1 VSRSDL
7 GLAALRSGLIQLGRY
22 LRRGSAAYGVLL
34 IALLLTVIAWYYVRQ
49 VVEEQNRDSFQ
60 ESTQVTQEAIERRT
74 KAYLDA
80 MFGARGLYYASDS
93 VTRKEWS
100 DYVKGI
106 DPAGRFE
113 GLQALGYAQMVDH
126 EQRES
131 FMRRTRDEGLPE
143 MRPDPNSGEERSAY
157 FPLTR
162 TGPLGE
168 ANQSMLNY
176 DFYAESVHKET
187 MHLARDSEEPRATK
201 MVYVLSEAP
210 RNSTADLSL
219 RRGFV
224 VYLPIY
230 QEGEPLGSV
239 GERRRALRG
248 FIVGSF
254 ISDEL
259 LEGIFKGSFDPAI
272 DLEVYDGGSTASSPL
287 LYDRDGIR
295 RDEKKRNE
303 FLFEEESQMEV
314 AGRQWTLY
322 FTTLP
327 AFEEGAESN
336 LPPFVLA
343 SGLVVSLLMFGI
355 TLLVVRSR
363 TRAEHYSKDL
373 EVANEELA
381 SFYYSVEQELGTARS
396 IQHALLPKDLPKL
409 EGWKLAY
416 HYQPAREVGGDF
428 YDFLRLD
435 DGRVGLVIGDVS
447 GKGIAAALVMA
458 NTQSVLRAVARRGN
472 IAPGQVLAEANEVLY
487 AYIPSGTFVT
497 CFYGVLDPKS
507 GRLVYANAGHD
518 PPYMQRGKDAQEL
531 RARGMP
537 LGLMPDMPYEEEE
550 ADLAA
555 GDDLLLYSD
564 GLVEAHDPE
573 GQMFGFPRLRKLI
586 MAQDARS
593 GEELVDFLLAELTR
607 FTGADSEQEDDIT
620 LVTLER
626 SKAGMRDLGAPL
638 QPDMAGTDSDRR
650 VLADFTLASEP
661 GNERP
666 AMEKVAEAVKELP
679 LSGQRLDRLKTAV
692 AEATMNAMEHGNRYD
707 PDVSVNIQVWL
718 LKDRLLVRI
727 IDRGSGPLSSL
738 KAQGP
743 NLEAKLEDAQT
754 ARGWGVFLIER
765 MVDEVRVS
773 GNPDH
778 HTVELV
784 MRLEAG
790 KDAG

>member
-1 VSRSDL
+1 VSRS
-7 GLAALRSGLIQLGRY
+7 GAVLAALRSRLIRFGRY
-22 LRRGSAAYGVLL
+22 LRHRAAAYGVLL
-34 IALLLTVIAWYYVRQ
+34 IALLLTVIAWAYVRHT
-49 VVEEQNRDSFQ
+49 VEVQHRARFEDSAQ
-60 ESTQVTQEAIERRT
+60 ATQEALERRT

-93 VTRKEWS
+93 VTRKDWS

-106 DPAGRFE
+106 KPAGRFE
-113 GLQALGYAQMVDH
+113 GLQALGYAQRVDP
-126 EQRES
+126 EQRET
-131 FMRRTRDEGLPE
+131 FMRRTQDEGLPE
-143 MRPDPNSGEERSAY
+143 MRPDLNRGGERSVS

-176 DFYAESVHKET
+176 DFYAEDVHRET
-187 MHLARDSEEPRATK
+187 MDLARDSGEPRATK
-201 MVYVLSEAP
+201 MVYVLGEALP
-210 RNSTADLSL
+210 NSTADLAL
-219 RRGFV
+219 RPGFV

-230 QEGEPLGSV
+230 QEGEPVGSV

-254 ISDEL
+254 ISD
-259 LEGIFKGSFDPAI
+259 GIVGGLFKGSFDPAI
-272 DLEVYDGGSTASSPL
+272 DFEVYDGGSTASSRL

-295 RDEKKRNE
+295 RDEKMRNE
-303 FLFEEESQMEV
+303 FLFFKESRIEV
-314 AGRQWTLY
+314 VGREWTLY

-336 LPPFVLA
+336 VPTFVLA
-343 SGLVVSLLMFGI
+343 SGLVISLLIFGI

-373 EVANEELA
+373 EVANEELE
-381 SFYYSVEQELGTARS
+381 SFHNSVEQELGTARS

-409 EGWKLAY
+409 EGWKIAY

-435 DGRVGLVIGDVS
+435 DDRIGLVIGDVS

-472 IAPGQVLAEANEVLY
+472 IAPGRVLAEANEVLY
-487 AYIPSGTFVT
+487 AYIPAGTFVT
-497 CFYGVLDPKS
+497 CFYAVLDPES

-518 PPYMQRGKDAQEL
+518 PPYSQRGGDAQEL

-537 LGLMPDMPYEEEE
+537 LGLMPGMPYEEKE
-550 ADLAA
+550 AVLAA

-564 GLVEAHDPE
+564 GLVEAHNPE
-573 GQMFGFPRLRKLI
+573 GEMFGFPRLRKVI
-586 MAQDARS
+586 MTQSAGS
-593 GEELVDFLLAELTR
+593 GEELVDFLLAELGR

-626 SKAGMRDLGAPL
+626 SKIEMGDLEGPL
-638 QPDMAGTDSDRR
+638 QPDTTDTYGGRR
-650 VLADFTLASEP
+650 VLADFTLPSKP

-666 AMEKVAEAVKELP
+666 AMEKVADAVKGLP
-679 LSGQRLDRLKTAV
+679 LSELRLDRLKTAV

-707 PDVSVNIQVWL
+707 PEVPVKIQVWL
-718 LKDRLLVRI
+718 LKERLLVRV

-738 KAQGP
+738 TAKGP
-743 NLEAKLEDAQT
+743 DLEAKLEDAQT
-754 ARGWGVFLIER
+754 PRGWGVFLIER

-778 HTVELV
+778 HTLELI
-784 MRLEAG
+784 MRLEAD
-790 KDAG
+790 KDSS

>member
-1 VSRSDL
+1 VGWSDI
-7 GLAALRSGLIQLGRY
+7 GLAPLRSGFIRLGRY
-22 LRRGSAAYGVLL
+22 LRHGTAAYGVLL
-34 IALLLTVIAWYYVRQ
+34 IALLLTVIAWYYVRHT
-49 VVEEQNRDSFQ
+49 VEEQNRARFE
-60 ESTQVTQEAIERRT
+60 ESTQATQEALERRT

-93 VTRKEWS
+93 VSRKDWS

-106 DPAGRFE
+106 EPAARFK
-113 GLQALGYAQMVDH
+113 GLQALGYAQRVDP

-131 FMRRTRDEGLPE
+131 FMRRTQDEGPPK
-143 MRPDPNSGEERSAY
+143 MRPDLNPGGERSVY

-176 DFYAESVHKET
+176 DFYAEGVHKET
-187 MHLARDSEEPRATK
+187 MDLARDSGEPRATK

-210 RNSTADLSL
+210 PNHNADLDL

-230 QEGEPLGSV
+230 QEGESPGSV

-248 FIVGSF
+248 YIVGSF

-259 LEGIFKGSFDPAI
+259 LPGIFKGSFDPAI
-272 DLEVYDGGSTASSPL
+272 DLEVYDGGSAASSPL
-287 LYDRDGIR
+287 LYDRDRIR

-303 FLFEEESQMEV
+303 FLFAKESRIEV
-314 AGRQWTLY
+314 AGREWTLY

-327 AFEEGAESN
+327 AFEEGADRN

-343 SGLVVSLLMFGI
+343 SGLVMSLLMFGI

-373 EVANEELA
+373 EVANKELE

-396 IQHALLPKDLPKL
+396 IQHALLPKDLPLL
-409 EGWKLAY
+409 EGWKIAY

-472 IAPGQVLAEANEVLY
+472 IAPGRVLAEANEVLY

-497 CFYGVLDPKS
+497 CFYGVLDPES

-518 PPYMQRGKDAQEL
+518 PPYLQRDGDAQEL
-531 RARGMP
+531 KARGMP

-550 ADLAA
+550 ADLVA
-555 GDDLLLYSD
+555 GDDLLFYSD

-573 GQMFGFPRLRKLI
+573 GEMFGFSRLRKLI
-586 MAQDARS
+586 MAQSVDN
-593 GEELVDFLLAELTR
+593 GEELVDYLLAELTR
-607 FTGADSEQEDDIT
+607 FTGTDSEQEDDIT
-620 LVTLER
+620 LVILQR
-626 SKAGMRDLGAPL
+626 SKAEVRDLKTPL
-638 QPDMAGTDSDRR
+638 QPDATGTDDGRR
-650 VLADFTLASEP
+650 VLIDFTLPSEP

-666 AMEKVAEAVKELP
+666 AMEKVAEAVKELR
-679 LSGQRLDRLKTAV
+679 LSEQRLERLKTAV

-707 PDVSVNIQVWL
+707 PEVPVRIQVWL
-718 LKDRLLVRI
+718 LKERLLVRV

-738 KAQGP
+738 TAKGP
-743 NLEAKLEDAQT
+743 DLEAKLEDAQT
-754 ARGWGVFLIER
+754 PRGWGVFLIER

-784 MRLEAG
+784 MRLEVG
-790 KDAG
+790 KDAS